1 MNKKSNN
8 SFGQSWNVVY
18 PIFMYF
24 VVINIAMYVCTMIA
38 VGLGADYE
46 KQYMMIQTAAVA
58 ITIPFIYR
66 YYERDRKEPT
76 VCHQHL
82 AELLAGKSTN
92 QKIVNG
98 ILMAAAGAAAGITL
112 NNMMT
117 MTRLEELSK
126 GYQEVTGYF
135 FAGGVLFELLGAC
148 LLTPVLEEMLYRSVV
163 YGRICDLMIHS
174 TEEENPRGCVRDKK
188 SRWTAV
194 ILTSL
199 IFGLM
204 HMNLIQFIYAALLG
218 ILLSWC
224 VEQSGHLY
232 GAVLAHMGANLMSVL
247 RVETKIFA
255 WMESGKTVFL
265 ASTAGFLLL
274 SVLLIIVIKKWNKQE
289 NKVIQK

>member
-8 SFGQSWNVVY
+8 SIGQSWNVVY

-58 ITIPFIYR
+58 VTIPFIYR
-66 YYERDRKEPT
+66 YYEKDQKEPT

-82 AELLAGKSTN
+82 SELLAGKSMKL
-92 QKIVNG
+92 KIVNG
-98 ILMAAAGAAAGITL
+98 ILMAAVGAAAGISL
-112 NNMMT
+112 NNIMT
-117 MTRLEELSK
+117 MTRLEELSE

-174 TEEENPRGCVRDKK
+174 AEEENPQRKARDKK

-194 ILTSL
+194 VLTSL

-224 VEQSGHLY
+224 VEQSGHFY

-247 RVETKIFA
+247 RVETKVFA

-265 ASTAGFLLL
+265 ASTAAFLIL
-274 SVLLIIVIKKWNKQE
+274 SILLIAVIKKWN
-289 NKVIQK
+289 N